1 MSHLLSIVLTRF
13 KCFSQ
18 QEIALRPATVFTGL
32 NGMGKSSVIQ
42 SLLLLRQSARANLLR
57 PAVRGSGPSGLLLN
71 GDLLR
76 LGTAYEVLHESAEV
90 DDVGIVL
97 RDEDDAHTWQFEAR
111 GSADLLPMLTGPTN
125 LPALALFGESFAYLG
140 AERIGP
146 RVLHALSASQVE
158 RADLGADGS
167 FAVAFLDA
175 QGART
180 VSSALRH
187 QDAAS
192 FGLLSQVTAWMGEV
206 SPGVRVN
213 TESLSGVS
221 AARLSFGFALGAAT
235 TRPLRPTSVGFGLSY
250 TLPVVVA
257 LLATPPGGLVL
268 IENPEAHLHPRGQMA
283 MGELIARA
291 ASAGVQVL
299 VETHSDHVL
308 NGLRLAVKDGLISHD
323 RVALHFFRRTERE
336 EDGVARIRHVVD
348 SPTLDADGRIDEWP
362 EGFFDQ
368 YDLALGRSMI
378 SALRASSDTHVMRSI
393 DASRARRRCGR
404 RCAGTQNARNA
415 AFGSGEC
422 RRHLSSRRC
431 IATARQRRRR

>member
-1 MSHLLSIVLTRF
+1 MNHLRSVTLTRF
-13 KCFSQ
+13 KCFAQ
-18 QEIALRPATVFTGL
+18 QEITLRPVTVFTGL

-57 PAVRGSGPSGLLLN
+57 PSTHGAGPTGLLLN

-76 LGTAYEVLHESAEV
+76 LGTASEVLHESAEV
-90 DDVGIVL
+90 DDLGIAL
-97 RDEDDAHTWQFEAR
+97 RSDDDFHTWQFAAR
-111 GSADLLPMLTGPTN
+111 GSADLLPILNGPAD
-125 LPALALFGESFAYLG
+125 LPVLSLFGESFTYLG

-175 QGART
+175 QGARK
-180 VSSALRH
+180 VSSALHHR
-187 QDAAS
+187 DAAS
-192 FGLLSQVTAWMGEV
+192 PGLLSQVTAWMGEV

-213 TESLSGVS
+213 TESLFGVS

-257 LLATPPGGLVL
+257 LLAAPVGGLIL

-291 ASAGVQVL
+291 ANAGVQVL

-308 NGLRLAVKDGLISHD
+308 NGLRLAVKDGLIPHAQ
-323 RVALHFFRRTERE
+323 VALHFFRRTEHE
-336 EDGVARIRHVVD
+336 EDSDTRIRHVVD
-348 SPTLDADGRIDEWP
+348 TPTLDADGRIDAWP

-368 YDLALGRSMI
+368 YDLALGR
-378 SALRASSDTHVMRSI
+378 L
-393 DASRARRRCGR
+393 
-404 RCAGTQNARNA
+404 
-415 AFGSGEC
+415 
-422 RRHLSSRRC
+422 L
-431 IATARQRRRR
+431 